1 MGKKTK
7 FIDRNKA
14 ITFKLINRDADD
26 PNYNEDNDQR
36 VF

>member
-1 MGKKTK
+1 MGKKSK

-26 PNYNEDNDQR
+26 PNYDVQRDHR